1 MSSLSGQV
9 ALITGGARGQGRSHA
24 LALAREGADIVVC
37 DLAEQMDTVP
47 YAMGTNE
54 DLQETVAMVE
64 ELDRRCIAV
73 KADVRSPQQ
82 LAATVER
89 AMDEFGRIDI
99 CLANAGIWNFAPMV
113 EMTDKMW
120 QDMIDVDLTG
130 VFNTMRAVAP
140 IMIAQKYGRI
150 VATSSMAG
158 RLGFANMG
166 HYVAAKWGVIGL
178 VKTIAQELAGDGI
191 TVNAVA
197 PTAVDTPMI
206 HHEVWY
212 RLGVPHLE
220 HPTREDAAEA
230 FAALNAIPEV
240 AWVQP
245 SDVSAAIMYLVS
257 AGARYI
263 TGETIHVAAGFNAR
277 NSA

>member
-1 MSSLSGQV
+1 MGRLSGRV

-24 LALAREGADIVVC
+24 VAMAREGADIVIC
-37 DLAEQMDTVP
+37 DLADQIDTVP
-47 YAMGTNE
+47 YPMGTND

-82 LAATVER
+82 VAATVER
-89 AMDEFGRIDI
+89 TMEEFGRLDI
-99 CLANAGIWNFAPMV
+99 CLANAGIWNFAPLID
-113 EMTDKMW
+113 MTDEVWK
-120 QDMIDVDLTG
+120 DMIDVSLTG

-140 IMIAQKYGRI
+140 IMVAQKYGRI

-166 HYVAAKWGVIGL
+166 HYAAAKWGVIGL
-178 VKTIAQELAGDGI
+178 VKTVALELAADGV
-191 TVNAVA
+191 TVNAVC

-206 HHEVWY
+206 QHDVWY
-212 RLGVPHLE
+212 RLGVPDKE
-220 HPTREDAAEA
+220 HPTREDAAVA
-230 FAALNAIPEV
+230 FAALNAIPV
-240 AWVQP
+240 PWVEA
-245 SDVSAAIMYLVS
+245 SDVSHAILYLVS
-257 AGARYI
+257 EEARYV
-263 TGETIHVAAGFNAR
+263 TGDTIHVAAGFNAR